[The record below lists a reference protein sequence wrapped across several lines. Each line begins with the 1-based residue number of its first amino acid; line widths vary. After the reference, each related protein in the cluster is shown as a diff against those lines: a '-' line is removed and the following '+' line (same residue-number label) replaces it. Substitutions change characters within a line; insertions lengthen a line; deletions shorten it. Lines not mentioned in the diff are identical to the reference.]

1 MTKQYIISSFPS
13 LHMTEMLTY
22 FIIIRKTCF
31 TNKGKT
37 AKHGD
42 SNITLAIITKLYFL
56 RTFFSLGIN
65 KITLSL
71 FSIFPQRLYLKMN
84 FPWSHSEIWVLY
96 LEKREKKS
104 VEVCEFFP
112 VQGFMRETHQS
123 VWQIGL
129 HSHILLPG
137 IVFDIEAYRW
147 DSSLLFKELNSI

>member
-96 LEKREKKS
+96 LEKREKIKCWG
-104 VEVCEFFP
+104 VWIFP
-112 VQGFMRETHQS
+112 CSR
-123 VWQIGL
+123 L
-129 HSHILLPG
+129 HERNPSKCLTDWTSQPHPTSWHSLWHRG
-137 IVFDIEAYRW
+137 I
-147 DSSLLFKELNSI
+147 